1 MAKKRSSNAVEKID
15 GQIKELDAMNKF
27 YEGDNGSNLEK
38 EKLIKK
44 KKDNASKEK
53 SKDCVSRESETSKKK
68 ASTKKSAV
76 KVNGTVKKSSGVR
89 TNKEKSAKKTK
100 TKVSEDTLK
109 INKLEE
115 EIRGL
120 YSFNNDLSSDLKFEK
135 TIVSTNDA
143 FIADVDLKD
152 NVLVSRLDRVSI
164 SLLNRLLIICF
175 AVFMVLFTAF
185 IGLVIFVSTF

>member
-15 GQIKELDAMNKF
+15 GQIKELVAMNKF